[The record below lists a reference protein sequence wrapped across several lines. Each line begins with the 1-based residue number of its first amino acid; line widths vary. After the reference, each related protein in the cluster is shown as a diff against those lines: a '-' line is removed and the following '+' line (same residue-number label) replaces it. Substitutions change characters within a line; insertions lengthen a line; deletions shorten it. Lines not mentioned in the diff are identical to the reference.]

1 MSPVQ
6 QAEQRLGG
14 IRVVVAED
22 ADDLRLGLTRLL
34 THLGA
39 RVRAAPNGKEAL
51 ALIESEVP
59 DLVLTDLMMPRMS
72 GSDLLMEV
80 KARFPSVQVVIFT
93 GFGTIQTAVTC
104 LRAGAAHF
112 LTKPFDNAEVVQ
124 ITERLG
130 RQVQAQR
137 NEPRAAA
144 GREFIATDPS
154 MRAALE
160 ILERAARTPLPVLI
174 EGESGTGKE
183 LAARFLHEHSAARE
197 QRFLAVNATALPDP
211 SLEDELF
218 GHKKGAFSGADKD
231 RDGVFVEVQGGTVF
245 LDEAANMS
253 PAMQARLLR
262 VLQEKQVRPLGSSVD
277 RAVDFRLVTASNS
290 DLEKL
295 VGTGAFR
302 EDLFWRLAVLRV
314 RLPALRERPLDI
326 EPLAQHFLHEG
337 ARTCLPPHMPTPAFS
352 PAALLALKAHHWP
365 GNVRELSNAVQR
377 ALVVCTGQ
385 HIHPHHLGLVARA
398 EPAPSLS
405 ASAEGDYNAAKQ
417 LAIETFQRE
426 YVERALE
433 NSGGNITHAADRC
446 GMTRAAL
453 QRIMS
458 RLGIR
463 GSEG

>member
-1 MSPVQ
+1 
-6 QAEQRLGG
+6 
-14 IRVVVAED
+14 
-22 ADDLRLGLTRLL
+22 
-34 THLGA
+34 
-39 RVRAAPNGKEAL
+39 
-51 ALIESEVP
+51 
-59 DLVLTDLMMPRMS
+59 
-72 GSDLLMEV
+72 
-80 KARFPSVQVVIFT
+80 
-93 GFGTIQTAVTC
+93 
-104 LRAGAAHF
+104 
-112 LTKPFDNAEVVQ
+112 
-124 ITERLG
+124 
-130 RQVQAQR
+130 
-137 NEPRAAA
+137 
-144 GREFIATDPS
+144 
-154 MRAALE
+154 
-160 ILERAARTPLPVLI
+160 
-174 EGESGTGKE
+174 
-183 LAARFLHEHSAARE
+183 
-197 QRFLAVNATALPDP
+197 
-211 SLEDELF
+211 
-218 GHKKGAFSGADKD
+218 
-231 RDGVFVEVQGGTVF
+231 
-245 LDEAANMS
+245 
-253 PAMQARLLR
+253 
-262 VLQEKQVRPLGSSVD
+262 
-277 RAVDFRLVTASNS
+277 VDFRLVTASNS